1 MDDNVIYND
10 RDEAI
15 GYYKDL
21 DNLYKELIVSATKQG
36 DYEEVKSL
44 TEQAGEIKEYKE
56 YTELLVLSE
65 NNGMGFTVKPYKGEE

>member
-21 DNLYKELIVSATKQG
+21 DNLYKEAIVYATKQG